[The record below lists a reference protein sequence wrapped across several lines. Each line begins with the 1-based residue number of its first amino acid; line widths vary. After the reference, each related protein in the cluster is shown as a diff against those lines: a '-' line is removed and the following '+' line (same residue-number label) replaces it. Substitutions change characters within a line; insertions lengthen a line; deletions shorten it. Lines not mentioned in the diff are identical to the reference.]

1 MRYILYILTL
11 ALVFSAGMMVGNTY
25 LPEHGVSL
33 ATAVSAPDLDNNNPI
48 LSATDRANA
57 EKELAVINEALQS
70 CPQIITTDKDLL
82 INHIKLW
89 LALEDFQIKRSRLEL
104 EIAKNVISNRPTMQ
118 FVQATSEYNAARATA
133 EKLANQLFPATQEI
147 FVNPTQVTTL
157 ISTYTAQKAQPVEAE
172 PAADESPK
180 TDEQPAAETQ
190 PETATAQPAQTQEKM
205 TEVSKADTPKADA
218 AKADTPK
225 AETGKAESV
234 KTETGKAE
242 EKAVAVP
249 EKAAP
254 KTETSK
260 AKVDKTETPKAESA
274 KAKTDKTETPKADVA
289 KADEKPAPAQQPPA
303 KPEGETNTDK
313 K

>member
-133 EKLANQLFPATQEI
+133 EKLANELFPATQEI

-157 ISTYTAQKAQPVEAE
+157 ISTYTAQKTQPVEAE
-172 PAADESPK
+172 PAEPAAEAVK
-180 TDEQPAAETQ
+180 ADEQPAAETQ
-190 PETATAQPAQTQEKM
+190 PETAAAQPAQTQEKM

-225 AETGKAESV
+225 AETGKAE
-234 KTETGKAE
+234 

-249 EKAAP
+249 GKAAA
-254 KTETSK
+254 KTETPK
-260 AKVDKTETPKAESA
+260 AKADKTETPKAESA

-289 KADEKPAPAQQPPA
+289 KTDEKPAPAQQPPA
-303 KPEGETNTDK
+303 KPEGEINTDK